1 MFTAAVAGGRSLA
14 LAGGRLS
21 GEDARLLRAFTG
33 RLCID
38 QGTRQ
43 LERIGGN
50 HEDQHEHSRD
60 GDAAPYWATRP
71 WEC

>member
-21 GEDARLLRAFTG
+21 GEDARVLRAFTG

-38 QGTRQ
+38 RATRQ
-43 LERIGGN
+43 LERIAGN
-50 HEDQHEHSRD
+50 HEDQHEHSWD
-60 GDAAPYWATRP
+60 GEAAP
-71 WEC
+71 